1 MFNIVGRLPKAS
13 GAFSTTAG
21 PCASLVLTLHQFAES
36 LGRAV
41 DAKDAWTCAHSEE
54 VAVVS
59 QILALNMGFTP
70 AQAELVHLAGH
81 LHDIGKIG
89 IPDAILQKAGPLTR
103 EEFEVIKRHPLIG
116 EAIVQ
121 PVKALNGHSGVAR
134 MIRHHHERYDGL
146 GYPDGLSG
154 YDIPMGA
161 RILAVADSLSAMMQ
175 ERPYKGAMSF
185 EHAEAEIMAQA
196 GKMYDP
202 RVVRAFQQ
210 GREQVLSW
218 IEGMRGEVRATG

>member
-1 MFNIVGRLPKAS
+1 
-13 GAFSTTAG
+13 
-21 PCASLVLTLHQFAES
+21 
-36 LGRAV
+36 
-41 DAKDAWTCAHSEE
+41 
-54 VAVVS
+54 
-59 QILALNMGFTP
+59 
-70 AQAELVHLAGH
+70 
-81 LHDIGKIG
+81 
-89 IPDAILQKAGPLTR
+89 
-103 EEFEVIKRHPLIG
+103 
-116 EAIVQ
+116 
-121 PVKALNGHSGVAR
+121 KALNGHSGVAR

-154 YDIPMGA
+154 YDVPMGA